1 MFEVFDVKFQ
11 SPNPKH
17 SGDRMMKNLTIALAI
32 ALSMIGVASAQSGG
46 QYTVE
51 KSVIA
56 GGGGTS
62 AGGTFSLQGTIGQ
75 AVAGGPSTNSP
86 FSLRSGFWS
95 SDVAPTAA
103 GVSITGRVMFSGRG
117 VAGAIVVIA
126 LGDGTFR
133 YARTNTFGNFNFDD
147 LLVGQTVLI
156 DVQSRRHN
164 FAPQLISLS
173 DSISGLELQLF

>member
-1 MFEVFDVKFQ
+1 
-11 SPNPKH
+11 
-17 SGDRMMKNLTIALAI
+17 MKNLTVALAI
-32 ALSMIGVASAQSGG
+32 ALSMIGVAHSQSGG
-46 QYTVE
+46 QYTIE

-62 AGGTFSLQGTIGQ
+62 TGGTFSIQGTIGQ
-75 AVAGGPSTNSP
+75 AVAGGPSTKSP
-86 FSLRSGFWS
+86 FSLQSGFWS

-117 VAGAIVVIA
+117 VGGAIVVIA
-126 LGDGTFR
+126 LGDGTIR
-133 YARTNTFGNFNFDD
+133 HARTNAFGNFNFDD

-173 DSISGLELQLF
+173 DSLSGLELQLF